1 MSISRDSFSG
11 ERALLSSRPRVSY
24 SKDTLTPEQK
34 PSYRHQWKGVI
45 FSYCKV
51 KGKSFFCRTNW
62 FSSSYQTI
70 SEVQCNPQCVIFFA
84 MDSRMFQI
92 SFGWKVYQFVCI
104 LCVYA
109 FNRLTLI
116 IFLSLKKMYFTPIWL
131 GLLHITH
138 CKCWYLATNQIF
150 ADIIAPTS
158 WKLCLAWGGSASK
171 RRTLP

>member
-24 SKDTLTPEQK
+24 SKDMLTPEQK

-51 KGKSFFCRTNW
+51 KGKSFFAEPTDFHHHIR
-62 FSSSYQTI
+62 SSMQSTVCYFFCYGLTHVPNIFWLKSI
-70 SEVQCNPQCVIFFA
+70 SICVYT
-84 MDSRMFQI
+84 
-92 SFGWKVYQFVCI
+92 VCVCI
-104 LCVYA
+104 QS
-109 FNRLTLI
+109 FNPNHI
-116 IFLSLKKMYFTPIWL
+116 LKFQKMYFTPVWL